1 MYTCVD
7 ERSFPCEG
15 VGLLM
20 RKGGTPSPF
29 FVPGRANPP
38 GMGVGGLPVNP
49 LPMAREFRGLL
60 IFGSLGNTI
69 ASSGALYAW
78 LPGMGAL
85 LTIGASGLAANPP
98 TSRILNRGDPP
109 THGQGG

>member
-60 IFGSLGNTI
+60 TFGSLVTPF
-69 ASSGALYAW
+69 APSGALHVHM
-78 LPGMGAL
+78 PGMGAL
-85 LTIGASGLAANPP
+85 TTSGGRGLPVNPP
-98 TSRILNRGDPP
+98 ASRILNRPNPP
-109 THGQGG
+109 TRGQGG

>member
-1 MYTCVD
+1 
-7 ERSFPCEG
+7 
-15 VGLLM
+15 M

-85 LTIGASGLAANPP
+85 LTIGGRGLAANPP
-98 TSRILNRGDPP
+98 TSRILNRGGPP